1 MIVLSLPTARYPSA
15 GPTRY
20 FGAATMGSMALIVF
34 FRGINLG
41 GHRAFARAC
50 SPKNWASTM
59 PSTWAPQAPLSFA
72 NLGCAHLAELRRKRP
87 FEATIAFCDG
97 SDL

>member
-34 FRGINLG
+34 FRGFNVG
-41 GHRAFARAC
+41 GHRAFRPSVLAKELGIYDAVNVGAAGTLVVRKPGLRAPC
-50 SPKNWASTM
+50 RI
-59 PSTWAPQAPLSFA
+59 AP
-72 NLGCAHLAELRRKRP
+72 
-87 FEATIAFCDG
+87 EATV
-97 SDL
+97 